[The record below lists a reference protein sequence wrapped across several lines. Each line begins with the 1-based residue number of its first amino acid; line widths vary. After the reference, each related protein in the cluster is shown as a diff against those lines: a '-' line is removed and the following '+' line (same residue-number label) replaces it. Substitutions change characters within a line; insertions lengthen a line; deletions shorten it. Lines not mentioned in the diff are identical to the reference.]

1 MKLKKGDIF
10 NDLSLTSIDGNI
22 FNINEH
28 KGKKYF

>member
-1 MKLKKGDIF
+1 MKLKKGDIL
-10 NDLSLTSIDGNI
+10 NDLSLPSTDGKI